1 MLRRIVA
8 IVVLVPLAVILVG
21 FAVANRQTV
30 TISFDPF
37 TAAQPAYA
45 VTLPLFVI
53 VFLLV
58 ILGVLIGGI
67 SAWLRQGKWRAAA
80 RRAEAQNRE
89 LLAEN
94 GMLRR
99 RLELAERPH
108 LPARSEPASPLH
120 AHPRDLVRG

>member
-1 MLRRIVA
+1 MLRTIVTA
-8 IVVLVPLAVILVG
+8 VILVPLAVIIIG

-37 TAAQPAYA
+37 DASQPAYA
-45 VTLPLFVI
+45 ATLPLFVI
-53 VFLLV
+53 IFLLV

-67 SAWLRQGKWRAAA
+67 AAWLRQGKWRAAA

-89 LLAEN
+89 LNAEV

-99 RLELAERPH
+99 RLELAERAA
-108 LPARSEPASPLH
+108 LPGRADPPSPVPLRSHS
-120 AHPRDLVRG
+120 G

>member
-1 MLRRIVA
+1 MLRTIVTA
-8 IVVLVPLAVILVG
+8 VVLIPLAIIIVG

-37 TAAQPAYA
+37 DATHPAYA
-45 VTLPLFVI
+45 MTLPLFVVI
-53 VFLLV
+53 FLLV

-67 SAWLRQGKWRAAA
+67 AAWLRQSKWRGAA

-89 LLAEN
+89 LNAEV

-99 RLELAERPH
+99 RLELAERPG
-108 LPARSEPASPLH
+108 LPARMEP
-120 AHPRDLVRG
+120 VRRIPMRAPSS